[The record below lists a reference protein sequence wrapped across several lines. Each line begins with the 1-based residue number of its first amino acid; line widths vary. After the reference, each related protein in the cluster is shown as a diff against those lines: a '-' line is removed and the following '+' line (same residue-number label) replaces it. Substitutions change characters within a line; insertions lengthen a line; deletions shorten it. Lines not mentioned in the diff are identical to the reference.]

1 MEVTPEGDVLAE
13 HAATIARRVFAVL
26 LLVLPGLGLLALT
39 TQAEPD
45 ARIPLAVI
53 GIVLVGLGALA
64 ILQQNKTRVVV
75 RADGLE
81 RWGLRGRLW
90 ALRWQD
96 APEMRYRVVKLRMG
110 GLLGLLLPALGT
122 NVHIGLADPGGKTRW
137 VPPNLKGI
145 DVLAER
151 AIEQHTT
158 AHFAD
163 ARRKIDG
170 GEELRFGKS
179 LVLDK
184 EKVSVKKLFRGMQP
198 CPLTEIEKVAVEGG
212 ILKIRQRGKTFAF
225 ASLYTATIPNVFLL
239 LRLLESLLG
248 QKKAGGGTQGHDFA
262 ADQHVVA

>member
-184 EKVSVKKLFRGMQP
+184 EKV
-198 CPLTEIEKVAVEGG
+198 AVEGG